1 MSTHLGTQLFPR
13 MSAERTISE
22 QTNLAPDL
30 DLSASGFWAFGGKD
44 CPTPITRLKGWP
56 AG

>member
-13 MSAERTISE
+13 LSSEPTISE
-22 QTNLAPDL
+22 QTDLAPEI
-30 DLSASGFWAFGGKD
+30 DLSASGFWAFRGKE
-44 CPTPITRLKGWP
+44 CPTPITRSKGWP